1 MKVTLWVPWRKSH
14 SVVTTIDKE
23 SPGTTV
29 GFEGQPTRQNLTD
42 LLVPDS
48 LTHPERTVVLFG
60 PHSTWLNH
68 MEQWGSLQFSL
79 LNLELRTQWSF
90 QKYFTL
96 QVLSYSTVHSLWLH
110 SQSAGCPDGKV
121 RLNFAFFPHYSGK
134 AMGNLSRGH
143 KWVQNQ
149 CPRKKKIVT
158 IDAGKDWRQEKGMTE
173 DEMVGWH
180 HRLNMDMSLS
190 KLHELVMD
198 RKPGVLQSMGLQR
211 VGHNWATELNSN
223 F

>member
-48 LTHPERTVVLFG
+48 LTHPKRTVVLFG

-149 CPRKKKIVT
+149 CPRKNK
-158 IDAGKDWRQEKGMTE
+158 
-173 DEMVGWH
+173 
-180 HRLNMDMSLS
+180 
-190 KLHELVMD
+190 
-198 RKPGVLQSMGLQR
+198 
-211 VGHNWATELNSN
+211 
-223 F
+223 